1 MLFLKSS
8 FCSHLYQFCPLQGK
22 QHELETCWVFLLFIW
37 HLHPPIQF
45 DLEWPYFIMQMR
57 NTQFTEHSKH
67 FCHLCS
73 SSRMYKVFKY
83 IFNFWFKKI
92 SLLLASF
99 LHVLKL
105 SFCIDTWLLIEVAIL
120 LMHLPFWSTAC
131 WKLLNLK
138 ALDLQT
144 DNGYDLFQIWGYFIT
159 PSQHL
164 PMHHIC
170 ASTILSYSF
179 YQNLKP
185 RPSPNTDRASAAQHP
200 HQLSHWIL
208 CSSYLL

>member
-1 MLFLKSS
+1 
-8 FCSHLYQFCPLQGK
+8 
-22 QHELETCWVFLLFIW
+22 
-37 HLHPPIQF
+37 
-45 DLEWPYFIMQMR
+45 MQVR

-67 FCHLCS
+67 ACHVCS
-73 SSRMYKVFKY
+73 SSRMYKVFNN

-99 LHVLKL
+99 VNVLKV
-105 SFCIDTWLLIEVAIL
+105 SFCITTWLLTEVAVL

-144 DNGYDLFQIWGYFIT
+144 DNAYDLFQTWGYYIT

-164 PMHHIC
+164 PMDHIIC
-170 ASTILSYSF
+170 ASTTLSYSF
-179 YQNLKP
+179 YQNWKP
-185 RPSPNTDRASAAQHP
+185 RITTQHRQGFTSTTSTP
-200 HQLSHWIL
+200 AFPLNAMLFIPLVAVVSNG
-208 CSSYLL
+208 